1 MHSFD
6 YKNVAY
12 WFIYLGNFRNNSIN
26 TTLLSLLLKDL
37 ILMYNIIHGWKMQFM
52 KPFKRPYR
60 LNLGLRFVGK
70 FFQNLQKSYLDHH
83 LEHKHFEC
91 MNQLED
97 LPF

>member
-37 ILMYNIIHGWKMQFM
+37 ILMYNIIHG
-52 KPFKRPYR
+52 
-60 LNLGLRFVGK
+60 
-70 FFQNLQKSYLDHH
+70 
-83 LEHKHFEC
+83 
-91 MNQLED
+91 
-97 LPF
+97 